1 MAARR
6 LAEGRLAGSVI
17 LPCEFSTAPAT
28 PEDDGELRVKWTRE
42 EADGERVVLVARGAA
57 VKVGPDFVGRAS
69 LSGQGSAAGDAGLIL
84 VGLRAADAGRY
95 SCEVTRGMEDRRQ
108 GVTLSVT
115 GVVFPYRAK
124 GIRYSLDFAAAAE
137 ACLSVDAVVATPEQL
152 TAAFH
157 DGLDHCDAGWLA
169 DGTVRYPIVH
179 PRSGCQGNLNYRAGV
194 RTYGARLAT
203 EKYDVFCYVDKLDGE
218 VFYSSSAGS
227 DKLTL
232 QEAAAEC
239 GRRGAALAS
248 TGQLYAAWAA
258 GLDRCDYGW
267 LSDGSVRH
275 PVNVPLP
282 QCGGGQLGVRTLYK
296 YSDQTGF
303 PDPWDKHGAY
313 CYEAKLPEV
322 TATSPSSVQETSKP
336 QTTPAVARDD
346 IVAERVTARAALAD
360 VTPTPPVEDRSV
372 MRKTVSVFKEEA
384 PFSST
389 DRSLAPPGGESPVHV
404 IVVDVQDKNQSV
416 DRILQLLKQP
426 AGGSVNFPRF
436 TDLSRSVGELVHGS
450 GDAEESPLPTVGF
463 VDSKHKVTFDLTLP
477 EEARGDQFETA
488 APIRVTVE
496 EARVTSSGEKSRTTD
511 VPPLRTA
518 PDASLDRT
526 IETKFR
532 GTEGSASDEGDAET
546 EEAPVLSPMMAGGRR
561 AESEEEWPSGERRA
575 SGEWAAVI
583 LPTAL
588 DPVTIKAP
596 DQGSAPSVREDFTYY
611 GSETA
616 EAIFINGTD
625 DSPCAISVCEN
636 GGSCYK
642 RGSDKVCVCAPGY
655 AGERCQ
661 TDVDECQSNPCL
673 NGATCLDAVAGFS
686 CLCLPSYD
694 GDLCERDTAQC
705 GPGWHKFQS
714 HCYKRFHQRR
724 TWDAAERECRL
735 RGARLASVLSP
746 EEQVFVNRLGADYQW
761 IGLNDKMFEGDFR
774 WSDGNPLLFENWR
787 ANQPDSFFESGED
800 CVVLIWHD
808 GGQWN
813 DVPCNYRLSFTC
825 KKGTVWCGPPPAVK
839 DAHMFGVPRAR
850 YETGALMRYRC
861 EPGYIQRR
869 DPTARCRPDGR
880 WDVPK
885 ITCVSPATYHLWPPL
900 QRAGD
905 ALGGHRHRIIKNH
918 RGQR

>member
-17 LPCEFSTAPAT
+17 LPCEFSTAPAM

-313 CYEAKLPEV
+313 CYE
-322 TATSPSSVQETSKP
+322 
-336 QTTPAVARDD
+336 
-346 IVAERVTARAALAD
+346 
-360 VTPTPPVEDRSV
+360 
-372 MRKTVSVFKEEA
+372 
-384 PFSST
+384 
-389 DRSLAPPGGESPVHV
+389 
-404 IVVDVQDKNQSV
+404 
-416 DRILQLLKQP
+416 
-426 AGGSVNFPRF
+426 
-436 TDLSRSVGELVHGS
+436 
-450 GDAEESPLPTVGF
+450 
-463 VDSKHKVTFDLTLP
+463 
-477 EEARGDQFETA
+477 
-488 APIRVTVE
+488 
-496 EARVTSSGEKSRTTD
+496 
-511 VPPLRTA
+511 
-518 PDASLDRT
+518 
-526 IETKFR
+526 
-532 GTEGSASDEGDAET
+532 
-546 EEAPVLSPMMAGGRR
+546 
-561 AESEEEWPSGERRA
+561 
-575 SGEWAAVI
+575 
-583 LPTAL
+583 
-588 DPVTIKAP
+588 
-596 DQGSAPSVREDFTYY
+596 
-611 GSETA
+611 
-616 EAIFINGTD
+616 D

-636 GGSCYK
+636 GGSCYQ

-885 ITCVSPATYHLWPPL
+885 ITCVSPSAF
-900 QRAGD
+900 R
-905 ALGGHRHRIIKNH
+905 
-918 RGQR
+918 